1 MKVSEAVAD
10 ALAVEADG
18 PIFGLMGDANMA
30 VWDALVKDGRSRVIW
45 SRHDG
50 AAVLMTDGYAKA
62 TGRLG
67 VCTVTC
73 GPGLANCA
81 NALITAA
88 RAQTPMVIFTGH
100 YVDDGGKA
108 GLQAMDQRRFAQAC
122 ECEYRLISN
131 LDSMAEDIA
140 EGFYTA
146 RTKNCPVVLDMPSA
160 LWDAELHWDWDYK
173 PSTGFVPY
181 RAYPPSTE
189 ALQMLAD
196 RLRQARNPVIIAGR
210 GAVMAGAHEA
220 IERLGDMTGAL
231 LATSLLA
238 KGYFRGNPWEIG
250 VSGSFSSA
258 PTEQLMAR
266 ADFVLGL
273 GASLNFYTSE
283 GGMLFPNA
291 QVVRVDVKPFPP
303 TIGNSPGHYFQGDAL
318 KTAEALTKILSGSAL
333 SEGFRTA
340 ETRAVL
346 QMPTET
352 PPAPTDGLDPRELM
366 RCLSAALP
374 DGTQVV
380 SGGGHFWSWPV
391 AHLMLPAGGRFQ
403 HSVAFGSIGLG
414 LAHGIGAAAGRP
426 DLFTLVVEGDGS
438 FLQAIQELH
447 AAAEQGI
454 RLAVLIMNDSGY
466 GAEVLKLKW
475 KNRDP
480 RNASWNSPDFVTVA
494 KSFGGDGVRLGAEAD
509 ITDAIVRAMQSKGP
523 FVIDARISP
532 TEVSD
537 SYGRLFLG
545 QQNRIPLLRSSAT
558 HQA

>member
-18 PIFGLMGDANMA
+18 PVFGLMGDANMA
-30 VWDALVKDGRSRVIW
+30 IWDALVKNGRSRVIW

-100 YVDDGGKA
+100 YIDDGGKA
-108 GLQAMDQRRFAQAC
+108 GLQAMDQRRFVQAC
-122 ECEYRLISN
+122 ECKYRSISS

-146 RTKNCPVVLDMPSA
+146 RTKSCPVVLDMPSA
-160 LWDAELHWDWDYK
+160 LWDAELPWDWDYK
-173 PSTGFVPY
+173 PSIGFVPN
-181 RAYPPSTE
+181 RAYPPSEE
-189 ALQMLAD
+189 ALQMLAE
-196 RLRQARNPVIIAGR
+196 RLAQARNPVIIAGR
-210 GAVMAGAHEA
+210 GAVLAGAREA
-220 IERLGDMTGAL
+220 IERLADTTGAL

-238 KGYFRGNPWEIG
+238 KGYFCGNPWDIG

-258 PTEQLMAR
+258 PTEQLMAQ

-291 QVVRVDVKPFPP
+291 EVVRVDVKPFPS

-318 KTAEALTKILSGSAL
+318 KTAEALTRILSGSAQR
-333 SEGFRTA
+333 EGFRTVD
-340 ETRAVL
+340 TRTVL
-346 QMPTET
+346 QTPAET
-352 PPAPTDGLDPRELM
+352 PPAPTDGLDPRKLM
-366 RCLSAALP
+366 RCLSPALP
-374 DGTQVV
+374 EGSQVV
-380 SGGGHFWSWPV
+380 SGGGHFWSWSI
-391 AHLMLPAGGRFQ
+391 AHLMLPAGARFQ

-414 LAHGIGAAAGRP
+414 LAHGIGAAVGRP
-426 DLFTLVVEGDGS
+426 ESFTLVVEGDGS
-438 FLQAIQELH
+438 VLQAIQELH
-447 AAAEQGI
+447 AAAEQGV

-475 KNRDP
+475 KSRDP
-480 RNASWNSPDFVTVA
+480 SNASWHSPDFVAIA
-494 KSFGGDGVRLGAEAD
+494 KSFGGDGVRLSAEAD
-509 ITDAIVRAMQSKGP
+509 IAEAIAKAAQSKGP

-545 QQNRIPLLRSSAT
+545 QQNRIPLLRPGAA

>member
-1 MKVSEAVAD
+1 MKVSAAVAD
-10 ALAVEADG
+10 ALALEANG

-30 VWDALVKDGRSRVIW
+30 IWDALVKDGRSRVIW

-62 TGRLG
+62 TGQLG

-88 RAQTPMVIFTGH
+88 RAQTPMVVFTGH
-100 YVDDGGKA
+100 YLDDGGKA
-108 GLQAMDQRRFAQAC
+108 GLQAMDQRRFVLAC
-122 ECEYRLISN
+122 ECEYRSISN

-160 LWDAELHWDWDYK
+160 LWDAELPWDWDYK
-173 PSTGFVPY
+173 PSIGFVPC
-181 RAYPPSTE
+181 RAYPPCE
-189 ALQMLAD
+189 DVILQLAEG
-196 RLRQARNPVIIAGR
+196 LTQARNPVIIAGR
-210 GAVMAGAHEA
+210 GAVMAGARDA
-220 IERLGDMTGAL
+220 IERLANTTGAL
-231 LATSLLA
+231 LSTSLLA
-238 KGYFRGNPWEIG
+238 KGYFRDNPWDIG
-250 VSGSFSSA
+250 VSGSFSSG
-258 PTEQLMAR
+258 PTEQLMAQ
-266 ADFVLGL
+266 ADYVLGL

-291 QVVRVDVKPFPP
+291 EVVRVDVKPFPP
-303 TIGNSPGHYFQGDAL
+303 SIGNSPGTYVQGDAL
-318 KTAEALTKILSGSAL
+318 KTVEALNRVFSGNAHR
-333 SEGFRTA
+333 EGFRTA

-346 QMPTET
+346 QIPTEI
-352 PPAPTDGLDPRELM
+352 PLAPTDGLDPRELM
-366 RCLSAALP
+366 RRLSAALP
-374 DGTQVV
+374 EGSQVV
-380 SGGGHFWSWPV
+380 SGGGHFWSWSI
-391 AHLMLPAGGRFQ
+391 AHLLLPAGARFL

-414 LAHGIGAAAGRP
+414 LAQGIGAAVGRS
-426 DLFTLVVEGDGS
+426 DSFTLVIEGDGS
-438 FLQAIQELH
+438 FMQAIQELH
-447 AAAEQGI
+447 AAAEQGV

-475 KNRDP
+475 KGRDP
-480 RNASWNSPDFVTVA
+480 LNASWHSPDFVAIA
-494 KSFGGDGVRLGAEAD
+494 KSFGGDGLRLSSEAD
-509 ITDAIVRAMQSKGP
+509 ITDAIARAMQSEGP

-545 QQNRIPLLRSSAT
+545 QQNRIPLLRSGPVN
-558 HQA
+558 QV